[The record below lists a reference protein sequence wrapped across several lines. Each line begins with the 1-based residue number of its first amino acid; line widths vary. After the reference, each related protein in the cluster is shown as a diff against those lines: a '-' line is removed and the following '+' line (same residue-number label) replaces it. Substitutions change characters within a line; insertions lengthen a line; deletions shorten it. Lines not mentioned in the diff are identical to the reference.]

1 MIGVTKNNL
10 RGNNGIITVSPSI
23 PVFCDISMKIYVK
36 LLDGISFEIPWEK
49 KIRRRFQKTNQ
60 HKNFSL
66 FCPQGFRIFS
76 RFVSFFF
83 TLKNHSQ
90 VVGVLEVNLIELGK
104 NKSSSK
110 EWSFS
115 MISWKKESEESFCL
129 LYGNLVFCIHKG
141 RIADWICLDTW
152 KFVYNSQAIRLMQ
165 HLTRSSALRTFSWSF
180 CR

>member
-1 MIGVTKNNL
+1 MW
-10 RGNNGIITVSPSI
+10 
-23 PVFCDISMKIYVK
+23 MKIYVK
-36 LLDGISFEIPWEK
+36 LLDGISFGIPWEK
-49 KIRRRFQKTNQ
+49 KFVVVFSNQ

-66 FCPQGFRIFS
+66 FCPKASDFFH
-76 RFVSFFF
+76 VSFRSFSP
-83 TLKNHSQ
+83 LKISQ

-115 MISWKKESEESFCL
+115 MISWKKESEKTFCL
-129 LYGNLVFCIHKG
+129 LYGDLVFCIHKG

-165 HLTRSSALRTFSWSF
+165 QHLTRSSALRTFSWSF